1 MFLPWMVFFRVIIVH
16 KKMLLLK
23 QKMFFGVQSVVQ
35 EVLLEWVPD
44 GLRKR

>member
-1 MFLPWMVFFRVIIVH
+1 
-16 KKMLLLK
+16 MLLLK